1 MFCKQS
7 SVLYHPIPTSA
18 TLLKSIKFHSGNQ
31 TAPDPQYVK
40 GKLCSRSCSQRA
52 RTEKRFPWHPPP
64 PPPAGKT
71 HHRRGKT
78 FKAKSRRTSMKMQYF
93 KPETGHNCSPSVLH
107 PSVRRRRKKTLK
119 RNQRQTPIS
128 FTLRNMIFSFPLSFW
143 VCIFHGVSFPGKNKA
158 AAVMVTRSGRF
169 PSRGKSAVA
178 REISYRW
185 LSGHPSR
192 HKLE

>member
-52 RTEKRFPWHPPP
+52 RTEKRFPWHPSP

-71 HHRRGKT
+71 HHRRRGKT

-107 PSVRRRRKKTLK
+107 PSVRRRRKKHWKETK
-119 RNQRQTPIS
+119 DKHQS
-128 FTLRNMIFSFPLSFW
+128 HLRYETWFFLSPSPFGCAFST
-143 VCIFHGVSFPGKNKA
+143 VSAFAGRTKPRRWWWLDREDSPRGAKA
-158 AAVMVTRSGRF
+158 Q
-169 PSRGKSAVA
+169 
-178 REISYRW
+178 
-185 LSGHPSR
+185 
-192 HKLE
+192 